1 VAYPDRVPGFG
12 ESFTHRFAQPAL
24 QRMDQANACNPE
36 DPESNWI
43 FQAPSE
49 DNQALN
55 GPRCFAST
63 GFGSHGATHA
73 ALAGES
79 IAEHLAGAP
88 RSLPR
93 SMRHRF
99 RPDRF
104 DPRRPMKN

>member
-1 VAYPDRVPGFG
+1 VPGFG
-12 ESFTHRFAQPAL
+12 ESFTHRFTQPSW
-24 QRMDQANACNPE
+24 QRIDQTRSFVHE
-36 DPESNWI
+36 EPESNWI
-43 FQAPSE
+43 FQTPTKSNE
-49 DNQALN
+49 ALQ

-73 ALAGES
+73 LLAGES

-93 SMRHRF
+93 SMRQRF